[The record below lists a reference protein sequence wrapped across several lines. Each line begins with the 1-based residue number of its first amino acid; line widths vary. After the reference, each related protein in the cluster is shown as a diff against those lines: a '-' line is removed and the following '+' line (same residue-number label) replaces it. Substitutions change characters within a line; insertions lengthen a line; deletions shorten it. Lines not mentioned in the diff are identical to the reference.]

1 MRTFERLLAA
11 IIGAAALLTGCGAEF
26 QNPATPN
33 APAPQVTET
42 VPVVTETV
50 PAAGENLQ
58 FGDIIYTVDCGLDGV
73 FRASRHAVVAK
84 VGDTVIVT
92 AAISDSAEALRE
104 CLPHAFESWADAR
117 FGDCIDQI
125 RASDCCGSWEEAQYM
140 AEELNSGR

>member
-1 MRTFERLLAA
+1 MRKFKRLLAA

-33 APAPQVTET
+33 TPAPQ
-42 VPVVTETV
+42 VTETV

-73 FRASRHAVVAK
+73 YRASRHAVVAK

-125 RASDCCGSWEEAQYM
+125 RASDCYGSWEEAQYV
-140 AEELNSGR
+140 AEELSSGR